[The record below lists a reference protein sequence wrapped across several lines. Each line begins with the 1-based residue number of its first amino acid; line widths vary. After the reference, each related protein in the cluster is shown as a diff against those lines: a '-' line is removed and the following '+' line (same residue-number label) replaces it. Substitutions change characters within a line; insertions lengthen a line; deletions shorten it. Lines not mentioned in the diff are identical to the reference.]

1 MLTEVRSQA
10 LIAALVTIGSFAVVL
25 VYALRNQ
32 PIPEGVMT
40 LITALTTGVGGFF
53 FGSRGSV
60 IGQQSAHETITTTA
74 NAMSQVM
81 AAETAPPGTTASPAA
96 PPPPGR

>member
-1 MLTEVRSQA
+1 MISEVRSQS

-25 VYALRNQ
+25 VYALANR
-32 PIPEGVMT
+32 PIPDGVMT

-60 IGQQSAHETITTTA
+60 IGQQAAHETITTTA
-74 NAMSQVM
+74 NAVSQVM
-81 AAETAPPGTTASPAA
+81 NAETGPPTTSSASPA
-96 PPPPGR
+96 PQPPGR